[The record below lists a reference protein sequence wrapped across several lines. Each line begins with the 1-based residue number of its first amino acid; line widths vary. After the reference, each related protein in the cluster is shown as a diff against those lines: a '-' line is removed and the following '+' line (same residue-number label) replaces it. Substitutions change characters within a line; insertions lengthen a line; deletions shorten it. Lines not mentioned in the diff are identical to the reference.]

1 MNRISLYEALRRK
14 KDAEGLNM
22 APQGQLVPKQAPRT
36 EPKIQ
41 LKQPPKPATPMV
53 PVVPEKKP
61 LKSPIK
67 LMLTRKTGIS
77 RQQNG
82 YQQAWDWLK
91 KVVQSNPRLAG
102 RIGIAVG
109 VIVVGLLIYRSIGSR
124 QKDEASPVQRQTV
137 KNVENRENRAVEN
150 KPIPIVRQTPPAP
163 AATQQ
168 KEKPAVPQQAGAS
181 AKSPLPPV
189 IQSRLEQKP
198 PAEVKPVKPQEQAK
212 PAKPA
217 GDHIIVIVAY
227 TKQEDLTPVA
237 AYFKKNGVET
247 EVVKQ
252 GSYYLL
258 VTKDRFESPE
268 RSGTDG
274 YQMKQTIKRLG
285 ANYKAPDGYERFSS
299 APFQDAY
306 GKKVK

>member
-14 KDAEGLNM
+14 NDAEGLNM
-22 APQGQLVPKQAPRT
+22 APQGQPVPKQAPRT

-41 LKQPPKPATPMV
+41 LKQPPKQAAQ
-53 PVVPEKKP
+53 VVPEKKT

-67 LMLTRKTGIS
+67 LMLTKKTALF
-77 RQQNG
+77 RQQTA

-102 RIGIAVG
+102 KIGITTG
-109 VIVVGLLIYRSIGSR
+109 IIIVVILLVFWLRGFG
-124 QKDEASPVQRQTV
+124 QKEQVQPVGRTTV
-137 KNVENRENRAVEN
+137 KNVENRAAEN
-150 KPIPIVRQTPPAP
+150 KLIVRQMPPAP

-168 KEKPAVPQQAGAS
+168 KEKPTAQQQSGDS
-181 AKSPLPPV
+181 AKSQLPPV

-198 PAEVKPVKPQEQAK
+198 PAETKPQEQAK
-212 PAKPA
+212 PSKPV

-227 TKQEDLTPVA
+227 TKQEDLTPVM

-274 YQMKQTIKRLG
+274 YKMKQTIKRLG

-299 APFQDAY
+299 TPFQDVY

>member
-22 APQGQLVPKQAPRT
+22 APQGQPVPKQAPRT
-36 EPKIQ
+36 EPKVQ
-41 LKQPPKPATPMV
+41 LKQPPKQVA

-67 LMLTRKTGIS
+67 LMLTRKTALF
-77 RQQNG
+77 RQQTG

-102 RIGIAVG
+102 QIGITTG
-109 VIVVGLLIYRSIGSR
+109 IIIVVILLVFWLRGSG
-124 QKDEASPVQRQTV
+124 QKDQVQPVGRPTV
-137 KNVENRENRAVEN
+137 KNVENRAAEN
-150 KPIPIVRQTPPAP
+150 KPIVRQMPPVP

-168 KEKPAVPQQAGAS
+168 KEKPTAERSSQKAQSEVS
-181 AKSPLPPV
+181 VKSQLPPA

-198 PAEVKPVKPQEQAK
+198 PAETKPVKPQEQAK

-227 TKQEDLTPVA
+227 TKQEDLTPVV

-247 EVVKQ
+247 EVIKQ

-274 YQMKQTIKRLG
+274 YKMKQTIKRLG

-299 APFQDAY
+299 TPFQDAY

>member
-22 APQGQLVPKQAPRT
+22 APQGQPVPKQAPRT

-41 LKQPPKPATPMV
+41 LKQPPKQAA
-53 PVVPEKKP
+53 PVVPEKKT
-61 LKSPIK
+61 LKF
-67 LMLTRKTGIS
+67 MLTKKTALF
-77 RQQNG
+77 RQQKG

-102 RIGIAVG
+102 QIGITAG
-109 VIVVGLLIYRSIGSR
+109 IIIVVILLVFWLRGSG
-124 QKDEASPVQRQTV
+124 QKDQVQPVGRPTV
-137 KNVENRENRAVEN
+137 KNVENRAAEN
-150 KPIPIVRQTPPAP
+150 KPIVRQTPPVP

-168 KEKPAVPQQAGAS
+168 QSGAS
-181 AKSPLPPV
+181 AKSQLPPV

-198 PAEVKPVKPQEQAK
+198 PAETKPQEQAK
-212 PAKPA
+212 PAKPV

-274 YQMKQTIKRLG
+274 YKMKQTIKRLG

-299 APFQDAY
+299 TPFQDAY

>member
-22 APQGQLVPKQAPRT
+22 APQGQPVPKQAPRT

-41 LKQPPKPATPMV
+41 LKQPPKQAA
-53 PVVPEKKP
+53 PVVPEKKT

-67 LMLTRKTGIS
+67 LMLTKKTALF
-77 RQQNG
+77 RQQKG

-102 RIGIAVG
+102 RIGIAAG
-109 VIVVGLLIYRSIGSR
+109 IIIVVILLVFWLRGPG
-124 QKDEASPVQRQTV
+124 QKDQVQPVGRPTV
-137 KNVENRENRAVEN
+137 KNVENRAAEN

-168 KEKPAVPQQAGAS
+168 KEKPTVQQQSGAS

-212 PAKPA
+212 PAKPV

-274 YQMKQTIKRLG
+274 YKMKQTIKRLG

-299 APFQDAY
+299 TPFQDAY